1 MCKSP
6 RSLWRSTRRPC
17 CFGAACYIP
26 RSISMC
32 RRRRRQHREREMP
45 LSDKTRRTNTR
56 KHRPAHRLRG
66 ISSRLSF
73 SSLLLSFSLSCT
85 PFFPSPFSLVSRP
98 FLPRNS
104 ASQKSGLLSHHEGG
118 TVLKAAP
125 RRLGPTDKSAGIHR
139 YLLGSAI
146 ARATSGR
153 SEGERSTYA
162 SLTVHLT

>member
-17 CFGAACYIP
+17 CFEAACYIP

-45 LSDKTRRTNTR
+45 LSDKARRTNTR
-56 KHRPAHRLRG
+56 KHRPRDAHRLRG

-73 SSLLLSFSLSCT
+73 SPPPLFLPLLQSLLSSNLLLLSC
-85 PFFPSPFSLVSRP
+85 P
-98 FLPRNS
+98 FLPRNL

-125 RRLGPTDKSAGIHR
+125 RRLAPTDKSAGIHR
-139 YLLGSAI
+139 YLGSAI
-146 ARATSGR
+146 VRATDVGR
-153 SEGERSTYA
+153 SEGECSIYER
-162 SLTVHLT
+162 V

>member
-56 KHRPAHRLRG
+56 KHRPRIDSEEFLLD
-66 ISSRLSF
+66 SLSLPL
-73 SSLLLSFSLSCT
+73 SLLLPLLHSLL
-85 PFFPSPFSLVSRP
+85 PFSLVSRP

-125 RRLGPTDKSAGIHR
+125 RRLGPTDKSACIHR